1 MCYDIKDIYNSQ
13 FSGGITLSTPKN
25 KLGEMPIGRLLIS
38 MSVPMMISFFIQA
51 LYNIVDSMFVAM
63 ISEDA
68 LTAVS
73 IAFPVQQVITAI
85 GVGTGVSLNALV
97 PRFMGQGRQEDSLR
111 IANVAVFLCVCYT
124 AFFFL
129 LGLTFVTTYYTM
141 QTTVPTIV
149 ESGVAYLRIICLVT
163 VGAFFGQIFEKLLVA
178 TGNTLQSMIAQ
189 ASGAVFNLIF
199 DPLLIFGIG
208 PFPAMGVR
216 GAAIATVGGQVFAAI
231 IAFLLLVRK
240 DTGIRLKISYM
251 RPSLP
256 VLKQIFSIA
265 IPSMITVGVS
275 SVMSFCINQI
285 LLAFSTTA
293 TAVFGIWLKLQ
304 NFSYMP
310 IFGLNN
316 GTTPIISYNYGAG
329 RLDRVKKTMKLAM
342 AISVGLMCLLLMVY
356 ELIPGQLLMLFSAS
370 DTMLAIGT
378 TALRIFCL
386 TLPIGAASM
395 ILSSAFQSL
404 GRSRFTL
411 MVNLSR
417 QLIFLVPIAWLLS
430 LTGKLPLVWTAS
442 VIAEAL
448 GLVMAI
454 FLWRK
459 MKKMLDI

>member
-1 MCYDIKDIYNSQ
+1 M
-13 FSGGITLSTPKN
+13 STPNN
-25 KLGEMPIGRLLIS
+25 KLGEMPIGRLLVS

-51 LYNIVDSMFVAM
+51 LYNIVDSMFVAKL
-63 ISEDA
+63 SEDA

-97 PRFMGQGRQEDSLR
+97 PRFMGQGRREESLR
-111 IANVAVFLCVCYT
+111 IANVALFLCVCYT

-129 LGLTFVTTYYTM
+129 LGLTFVPAYYTM

-149 ESGVAYLRIICLVT
+149 DAGVDYLTVICLVS

-178 TGNTLQSMIAQ
+178 TGNTFQSMIAQ

-199 DPLLIFGIG
+199 DPLLIFGLG
-208 PFPAMGVR
+208 PFPALGVQ
-216 GAAIATVGGQVFAAI
+216 GAAIATVGGQIFAAI
-231 IAFLLLVRK
+231 IAFLLLLRK
-240 DTGIRLKISYM
+240 NTGIHLKLSYM
-251 RPSLP
+251 RPTLP
-256 VLKQIFSIA
+256 VLKDIFSIA

-316 GTTPIISYNYGAG
+316 GTTPIISYNYGSG
-329 RLDRVKKTMKLAM
+329 RLDRVKKTMRLAM
-342 AISVGLMCLLLMVY
+342 TVAVGLMCLLLVIY
-356 ELIPGQLLMLFSAS
+356 ELIPQYLLMLFSAS
-370 DTMLAIGT
+370 ENMLSIGT
-378 TALRIFCL
+378 IALRIFCL

-411 MVNLSR
+411 AVNLSR
-417 QLIFLVPIAWLLS
+417 QLIFLVPIAWLMS
-430 LTGKLPLVWTAS
+430 FTGQLPLVWAAS
-442 VIAEAL
+442 VIAEGL
-448 GLVMAI
+448 GLLMAI
-454 FLWRK
+454 ILW
-459 MKKMLDI
+459 KKMRNMLNI